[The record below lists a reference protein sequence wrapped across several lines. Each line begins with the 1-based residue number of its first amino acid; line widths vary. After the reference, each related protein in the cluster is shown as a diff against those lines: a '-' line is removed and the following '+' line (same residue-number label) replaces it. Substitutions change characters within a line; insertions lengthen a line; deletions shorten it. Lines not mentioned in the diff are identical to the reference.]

1 MRKPN
6 QMKGLAL
13 LWLVVLAASL
23 AAATGR
29 EGEAATECTPKTKT
43 VGGQRAT
50 VFCGPAKAVV
60 HMGGK
65 TYSFSSGEC
74 TKQPGA
80 FAVNIGTKTAKPT
93 AGYSY
98 LGLIAQGNNPGT
110 YMGDKVSI
118 TFNVGRL
125 HASLLAPGG
134 SARPDTKVVLATR
147 LRSGT
152 FSGKNERGQRVTGSF
167 TC

>member
-6 QMKGLAL
+6 EMKGLAL
-13 LWLVVLAASL
+13 LWLVVFAASL
-23 AAATGR
+23 AAGTGR

-43 VGGQRAT
+43 VGGHRAT

-74 TKQPGA
+74 MKQPGS

-98 LGLIAQGNNPGT
+98 LGLTVQGNKPGT
-110 YMGDKVSI
+110 YTGDKVLI

-125 HASLLAPGG
+125 HASLLTPGG
-134 SARPDTKVVLATR
+134 NARADTKVVLASS
-147 LRSGT
+147 LNSGT
-152 FSGKNERGQRVTGSF
+152 LSGKNERGQRVTGFF